1 MNVFKLKL
9 SAAIFSMVLVVP
21 MNSFVLAGLVGH
33 WKFDGDLTDSIDGN
47 NGTG

>member
-1 MNVFKLKL
+1 MNSFELRL
-9 SAAIFSMVLVVP
+9 WAAIFSMGLVIA